1 MKKILY
7 SLTSAAV
14 LVAALPKLADAAIVT
29 QTFSDFYGT
38 FDSVVLPI
46 GSQQLPTGTITAR
59 QNPNLPSI
67 ATFDTNNK
75 TAIYALNFL
84 LDFPLLKFLGLGPVP
99 VAPSETGFYQLDGQ
113 DLIADVKGGS
123 KIGGSSPFAGI
134 ETFFQV
140 RWRVTSPLD
149 TSIYLGVIESEIVD
163 ICLSATR
170 CVQTQG
176 NGEAFL
182 ARTAVPEPSFLL
194 GFFILGTLGAATA
207 CKRKNQSLAPE
218 QKSDC
223 KRSEGIKQQEK
234 PSRINNNLGA
244 IKSESYHPDEPSEL
258 LQ

>member
-7 SLTSAAV
+7 CLTSATV
-14 LVAALPKLADAAIVT
+14 LVAALPKLADAAIVN

-46 GSQQLPTGTITAR
+46 GGLQLPTGTITAR

-67 ATFDTNNK
+67 ATFNTDNN

-84 LDFPLLKFLGLGPVP
+84 LDFPLLKVLGLGPVP
-99 VAPSETGFYQLDGQ
+99 VAPSETGFYKLDGQ

-163 ICLSATR
+163 ICLPATPSTP
-170 CVQTQG
+170 CIQTRG
-176 NGEAFL
+176 DGEAFL

-207 CKRKNQSLAPE
+207 CQRKNQSLAPE

-223 KRSEGIKQQEK
+223 KGSEGIKQPEK
-234 PSRINNNLGA
+234 PRR
-244 IKSESYHPDEPSEL
+244 
-258 LQ
+258 